1 MKPIINKRN
10 TVYIREK
17 QQLHKGD
24 T

>member
-1 MKPIINKRN
+1 MKPIIKKRN
-10 TVYIREK
+10 AVYIREK